1 MQTHIQ
7 SYTYICACNTVHT
20 YTCACSTSYSVR
32 LQEHICNEDWI
43 IAEGCKGPG
52 GERDVGLSFPSVECP
67 WVRAKQLHI
76 IRSKI
81 ERARLQN
88 LKWNP
93 TQEESHEFLI
103 AFCLCSTA
111 AGQKQPPPR
120 LAQPV
125 QRFLPRISEGRCSC
139 TMSTSNVC
147 QLQACLFKRRYFDH
161 LLSFI
166 RSFIVHCLFCH
177 GVGKSKS

>member
-1 MQTHIQ
+1 MLIGIDMKIRICKHIYNHTH
-7 SYTYICACNTVHT
+7 TYVHVILYIHI

-111 AGQKQPPPR
+111 AGQKATPAKTR
-120 LAQPV
+120 
-125 QRFLPRISEGRCSC
+125 
-139 TMSTSNVC
+139 T
-147 QLQACLFKRRYFDH
+147 ACAEIFAANLRR
-161 LLSFI
+161 
-166 RSFIVHCLFCH
+166 
-177 GVGKSKS
+177 